1 MRVVRH
7 PHMYPI
13 EQDVDEDHSGFITFD
28 ELQSVVR
35 RKLRKGPSVL
45 DDGALKALWC
55 AIDTNDSDRLER
67 DEFAR
72 FLRLG
77 TAASIEGAIKPPHK
91 APPRVVR
98 SSTGSA
104 NSSCSSNQD
113 IPDARVAATPRDE
126 TPNVTAGHFAEMHLD
141 KDSDMAVDP
150 SRQQWEVSAD
160 AMLSRDSLHES
171 LLQLAPVSPSP
182 PSLGEAMHMH
192 QDQRAY
198 LATTPG
204 STAHAA
210 PARGT
215 MMRTS
220 ATEPMLVRTPPG
232 AYAYTGS
239 GGRGGGR
246 GIGAGSGRSG
256 GGARASGAAGHVVRR
271 QPQSL
276 VRPPAQQSK
285 ARSPGAAPSGFAAW
299 GSPALGLGSHTVGSP
314 AGGGSRG
321 SGSGAARVRPTS
333 APAPYASAGALPARA
348 VSELAAIKELAGG
361 ANQLLASERQEAAKM
376 RMEAYLAVQAA
387 QAETSAA
394 IARAAEREKAAAAA
408 EAKLAMMRE
417 QIDATGRRDDLRLST
432 RLAGQR
438 RMLEKE
444 VRKVHVDAQLESEV
458 QLAAMQLESSEAK
471 VAQARLAAT
480 EIERSQLQRTID
492 ELKEELATREREH
505 QMAIEQA
512 EAAALAKAGAVHD
525 EEMRAASI
533 ARLQQQA
540 ARRLSQQG
548 LARGFG
554 TWRDGYLDRRWKM
567 ERLRVAVA
575 TMMRPQLMR
584 GFGVWRDTCVRSAQ
598 HRAMQVVTSQAKDEA
613 SRHAEELEAART
625 ELSKARKKF
634 EREVARLRSEH
645 AAELEAERA
654 SAATEMKRAQSDSAS
669 ELAKARAAL
678 AELKEVFETT
688 DEHVQRISLEREAAM
703 QRLQQQ
709 VVRRLRLQGISRGFN
724 AWRDGYRDQK
734 WKMERLRIAAATMLR
749 PQLMRGFGVWKE
761 GWLQAKHRAAESGMQ
776 LESSEAKATQARLA
790 ATEIERSQLQRT
802 IDELKEELATRE
814 REHQMAIEQAEAAAL
829 AKAGAVHDE
838 EMRAASIARLQQ
850 QAARR
855 LSQQGLAR
863 GFGTWRDGYLDRRWK
878 MERLRVAV
886 ATMMRPQLMR
896 GFGVWRDTCV
906 RSAQHRAMQVVT
918 SQAKDEA
925 SRHAEELEAA
935 RTELS
940 KARKKFEREVAR
952 LRSEHA
958 AELEAERASA
968 ATEMKRAQSDSASEL
983 AKARAALAELKEV
996 FETTDEHVQRISL
1009 EREAAMQ
1016 RLQQQVVRRLR
1027 LQGISRGFN
1036 AWRDGYRDQKWKME
1050 RLRIAAATM
1059 LRPQLMRGFGVWK
1072 EGWLQAKHRAAEQVH
1087 HSKGEYEAACHADE
1101 LTAARAALAEAQR
1114 SHQAEVARLQREHAA
1129 AMDAE
1134 REAANQELER
1144 VAHEHALTLA
1154 AQRAASEEMVRTL
1167 QSDAS
1172 TREEELTR
1180 KLSGEIEASHEAA
1193 VATIARQALRK
1204 LTQQAL
1210 SRGFNAWADGY
1221 RQRVR
1226 QQRLLRHAAAR
1237 MAKPLLAEAMH
1248 EWIGAWEVAVRARER
1263 AEAQASLSAE
1273 AERARSLEAELAAS
1287 HAAKEKAAA
1296 RAAEVEATAKGAAAT
1311 EATLTQSLERARSEG
1326 ERLSAEL
1333 ALERTALGDERQKAV
1348 ALVAELEK
1356 LRQQVALGRE
1366 AEVAAREA
1374 VAAAT
1379 HRCKLAEE
1387 RAASAEQ
1394 SEAEFRTGTEARL
1407 SALLADQRHSLEE
1420 VTAIVRAESAVG
1432 IERLTKEKRALEQRV
1447 RKLEEELS
1455 KRPPAPKPAQA
1466 EQTDGESVDSDEER
1480 RRRQLHKIKV
1490 KPFNF
1495 LSDARAGGRTTR
1507 LERLRMQEVAAAFRA
1522 KLAAKSRRGRGGA
1535 HEPMTDERAATKL
1548 QAVWRGR
1555 QIRVLLKHSRPSSP
1569 SSAGSPRPVRPRP
1582 KALP

>member
-299 GSPALGLGSHTVGSP
+299 GSPAPGLGSHTVGSP

-321 SGSGAARVRPTS
+321 NGSGAARVRPTS

-625 ELSKARKKF
+625 ELSKARKT
-634 EREVARLRSEH
+634 L
-645 AAELEAERA
+645 
-654 SAATEMKRAQSDSAS
+654 
-669 ELAKARAAL
+669 
-678 AELKEVFETT
+678 
-688 DEHVQRISLEREAAM
+688 
-703 QRLQQQ
+703 
-709 VVRRLRLQGISRGFN
+709 
-724 AWRDGYRDQK
+724 
-734 WKMERLRIAAATMLR
+734 
-749 PQLMRGFGVWKE
+749 
-761 GWLQAKHRAAESGMQ
+761 
-776 LESSEAKATQARLA
+776 
-790 ATEIERSQLQRT
+790 
-802 IDELKEELATRE
+802 
-814 REHQMAIEQAEAAAL
+814 
-829 AKAGAVHDE
+829 
-838 EMRAASIARLQQ
+838 
-850 QAARR
+850 
-855 LSQQGLAR
+855 
-863 GFGTWRDGYLDRRWK
+863 
-878 MERLRVAV
+878 
-886 ATMMRPQLMR
+886 
-896 GFGVWRDTCV
+896 
-906 RSAQHRAMQVVT
+906 
-918 SQAKDEA
+918 
-925 SRHAEELEAA
+925 
-935 RTELS
+935 
-940 KARKKFEREVAR
+940 EREVAR